1 VIPSQRLQAAYAGAV
16 LERGM
21 VEDPAQHA
29 ALARLA
35 ALADALEAQQT
46 PRGLLARLGLGR
58 APPPAQRGLYLWGGV
73 GRGKTWLMD
82 LFHRVAL
89 HGQGQR
95 SHFNHFMRDA
105 HAALRG
111 LRGGPQPL
119 QQLAGQIAA
128 QTPLLCL
135 DELSVGDIG
144 DAMILHGLFTGLLDA
159 GVTLV
164 ITSNQPPAGLY
175 PGGLQRE
182 RFLPAIALLEQR
194 LESVH
199 LDGGTDYRLRRLE
212 QAGNWLVGGAATTAL
227 RLQALFD
234 DLRPDGAA
242 VQRNTALALEGRPVA
257 VRALTD
263 GLAWFDFAALCEG
276 PRGTAD
282 YIGLADRFHTVLL
295 SGVPVFDAAQ
305 DDAARRFISLVDE
318 FYDRGTRLVASAAA
332 EPEALYRGERLA
344 FAFART
350 TSRLIEMRGR
360 AYLERRR

>member
-1 VIPSQRLQAAYAGAV
+1 VTPGQRLRAAYAQAV

-21 VEDPAQHA
+21 VDDPEQQA

-35 ALADALEAQQT
+35 ALADALEAQRS
-46 PRGLLARLGLGR
+46 PRGLLARLGL
-58 APPPAQRGLYLWGGV
+58 APAKPTAPRGLYLWGGV

-89 HGQGQR
+89 HGEGQR

-105 HAALRG
+105 HAALRE
-111 LRGGPQPL
+111 LRGGPRPL
-119 QQLAGQIAA
+119 QRLARQIGER
-128 QTPLLCL
+128 TRLLCL

-144 DAMILHGLFTGLLDA
+144 DAMILHGLFSGLLEA

-164 ITSNQPPAGLY
+164 ITSNQPPSGLY

-182 RFLPAIALLEQR
+182 RFLPAIALLEQA
-194 LESVH
+194 LERVH
-199 LDGGTDYRLRRLE
+199 LDGGVDYRLRRLE
-212 QAGNWLVGGAATTAL
+212 QAGNWLVGDEPANAA

-234 DLRPDGAA
+234 DLRPDGSA
-242 VQRNTALALEGRPVA
+242 VQGATSLDLEGRSVA
-257 VRALTD
+257 VRACTD
-263 GLAWFDFAALCEG
+263 GLAWFDFTALCEG

-295 SGVPVFDAAQ
+295 SGVPVFDASR

-332 EPEALYRGERLA
+332 EPQALYRGERLA

>member
-1 VIPSQRLQAAYAGAV
+1 MTPGQRLRAAYAQAV

-21 VEDPAQHA
+21 VDDPAQQA

-35 ALADALEAQQT
+35 ALADALEAQRT

-58 APPPAQRGLYLWGGV
+58 GKPVAPRGLYLWGGV

-89 HGQGQR
+89 QGQGKR

-105 HAALRG
+105 HAELRE
-111 LRGGPQPL
+111 LRGGPRPL
-119 QQLAGQIAA
+119 QQLAERIAA
-128 QTPLLCL
+128 STPLLCL

-164 ITSNQPPAGLY
+164 ITSNQPPSGLY
-175 PGGLQRE
+175 PGGLQRD

-194 LESVH
+194 LERVH

-212 QAGNWLVGGAATTAL
+212 QAGNWLVGDDAATAKQ
-227 RLQALFD
+227 LQALFD
-234 DLRPDGAA
+234 DLRPDDSA
-242 VQRNTALALEGRPVA
+242 VQQATTIALEGRAVA
-257 VRALTD
+257 VRAITD
-263 GLAWFDFAALCEG
+263 GLAWFDFTALCEG

-295 SGVPVFDAAQ
+295 SGVPALDATQ

-350 TSRLIEMRGR
+350 TSRLIEMRSR